1 MPLASHRIVLIASL
15 IFDDDQVEWLRPRI
29 VALRTRLVFE
39 SALELMAPTR
49 LTRFEMGGPSSGM
62 PEP

>member
-29 VALRTRLVFE
+29 VALRTLLVF
-39 SALELMAPTR
+39 
-49 LTRFEMGGPSSGM
+49 
-62 PEP
+62 